1 MPDQNQ
7 NSNKEPERHVHA
19 PVAEGKVVEKS
30 KFQKALG
37 IFLEEDATD
46 IKAHVND
53 YIEERAKSFG
63 KEMKRKAKE
72 FILDNINGA
81 AEIMLFGKGRRS
93 GSGDGSSYKSGTY
106 NGQNVVYTSY
116 YSGES
121 SSATKVQDN
130 REVGTRLKIIT
141 LPSYGKAEDVKGE
154 LLSLC
159 KRYPNVSVGDYYQ
172 LCGIAPAKEDFNF
185 GWKKDQLLNAPMDI
199 IYSAKAE
206 GYQLIL
212 SRPVSLI

>member
-1 MPDQNQ
+1 MANQ
-7 NSNKEPERHVHA
+7 NEKEPERHVHA
-19 PVAEGKVVEKS
+19 PVAEGKIVEKS
-30 KFQKALG
+30 KFQKAIG

-46 IKAHVND
+46 IKTHVND

-93 GSGDGSSYKSGTY
+93 GNGDSSTYKSGTY

-116 YSGES
+116 YTGDGS

-154 LLSLC
+154 ILSLS

-185 GWKKDQLLNAPMDI
+185 GWKKEQILSSPI
-199 IYSAKAE
+199 EIVYSAKAE

-212 SRPVSLI
+212 PRPVSLI